1 MPSPKV
7 LPKVAPHDACYVCFR
22 GDTQTCFAYQGNAYE
37 HIVLRMK
44 LGIGC
49 IEANAVVQS
58 QWIKAGEEGP
68 MAVQTQT
75 YQLCDEC
82 ATRAELPRLYSI
94 KPGTVIYPITIR
106 DLTPGLPPE
115 VMGESDA

>member
-1 MPSPKV
+1 
-7 LPKVAPHDACYVCFR
+7 
-22 GDTQTCFAYQGNAYE
+22 
-37 HIVLRMK
+37 MK
-44 LGIGC
+44 LGISSV
-49 IEANAVVQS
+49 EANAVVQS
-58 QWIKAGEEGP
+58 EWIKDGEEGP
-68 MAVQTQT
+68 MAQQTRR

-115 VMGESDA
+115 VMEGSNA